1 MSQITITHKR
11 IETVVLEM
19 DVEIPDGR
27 EHDERW
33 IAEQFERQITPAQR
47 AITDHLTGPLTCVG
61 FEVSAHIVNGK
72 ARVKATFERELNVPA
87 IRPKKSVLFAPRVL
101 ASQP

>member
-19 DVEIPDGR
+19 DVEIPEGR
-27 EHDERW
+27 EHDQEW
-33 IAEQFERQITPAQR
+33 IFSQFFGQITPSQR
-47 AITDHLTGPLTCVG
+47 AITDHLTLRMTFLGLT
-61 FEVSAHIVNGK
+61 VSDFIVNGK
-72 ARVKATFERELNVPA
+72 AKVTATFERKLNVPA
-87 IRPKKSVLFAPRVL
+87 IRPKKSVVFAPRVL